1 MQQDTGIVATG
12 MTKHIE
18 GGAEQLIEGNR
29 LENKAKPAILVVV
42 MGAFLT
48 LPDEQRQT
56 IAHVIQASHR
66 REGVIDR
73 RRHGSDGH
81 FDELVDSV
89 FDILGGVRW
98 FPIWKA
104 LRICPSNPSSNRP
117 AGQTRATTAPRLKK

>member
-1 MQQDTGIVATG
+1 MRQ
-12 MTKHIE
+12 
-18 GGAEQLIEGNR
+18 GGQRWRSWRAIQFR
-29 LENKAKPAILVVV
+29 LQSFNAQVDGLPVLLDQ
-42 MGAFLT
+42 GSSLAFRL
-48 LPDEQRQT
+48 DEQRQT
-56 IAHVIQASHR
+56 IPHVNQASHSS
-66 REGVIDR
+66 EGVIDR
-73 RRHGSDGH
+73 RRHGSYGH